1 MWRRD
6 REAAERAAARRQRE
20 NDAPRL
26 NTVVPH
32 LESLRLEVR
41 ETRANIANPEASHI
55 RRVVVEHAP
64 ALFVVPC
71 HDSHC
76 KEGGHDVT
84 RDVISALRARN
95 LRFEGE
101 DACQGT
107 VGSANCERIL
117 RYVGVATYRE

>member
-6 REAAERAAARRQRE
+6 REAAERAAQRRQRE

-26 NTVVPH
+26 ADAVPN
-32 LESLRLEVR
+32 LESLRMEVR

-55 RRVVVEHAP
+55 RRVVVAHAP

-84 RDVISALRARN
+84 RDVMSALRSRAA
-95 LRFEGE
+95 RFEGE
-101 DACQGT
+101 DPCQGT

-117 RYVGVATYRE
+117 RYVCVATYRE

>member
-6 REAAERAAARRQRE
+6 REAGERAAARRQRE

-26 NTVVPH
+26 STVVPG

-55 RRVVVEHAP
+55 RRVVVAHAP
-64 ALFVVPC
+64 ALFVIPC

-84 RDVISALRARN
+84 REVISALRSRT

-117 RYVGVATYRE
+117 RYIGVATYRD